1 MLTRFGDSD
10 QPRRATGQFLDQTP
24 MFTLMQLS
32 TRHWWRPWLTTICV
46 CIGSPGAS
54 AQQASTPA
62 AAQAPSAA
70 APRGAGLGAIL
81 DLARANDA
89 QYAAAVATAEAGREK
104 LPQAW
109 AANLPNI
116 NATYNPKRANNR
128 SSEYS
133 GARNF
138 NANSAALTIN
148 QALIRPANWAATT
161 QGELQVQLAE
171 QQLQL
176 AAQDLLL
183 RVSRGYFDVLQAQDD
198 LAAASAQQDAMV
210 QQLAQT
216 KRSLEVGTVPIT
228 DFNEAQGRHDLAVAQ
243 RIAAVNELESKK
255 RVLERYIAQPLP
267 ALASLGSSASV
278 DILTPDMQ
286 RQLVDD
292 APSNALQV
300 IVARTTTQ
308 VAEKEIS
315 RREAGHYP
323 TLDLVG
329 TLRDD
334 RNQNY
339 GQFGGSNTREASIGV
354 ELTIP
359 IYQGGLVSSRTREAI
374 ADRNRTL
381 QELSNA
387 QRQATLDARQAQL
400 GVQSGS
406 ALTQALKQALVSS
419 ETQLKSTQRGLQVG
433 VRTRVDVLNA
443 EQQLFATRKDLA
455 AARYKTLV
463 AALQLKAAAG
473 TLADADLRALDALLT
488 D

>member
-1 MLTRFGDSD
+1 MFVMLAS
-10 QPRRATGQFLDQTP
+10 
-24 MFTLMQLS
+24 
-32 TRHWWRPWLTTICV
+32 
-46 CIGSPGAS
+46 GAVL
-54 AQQASTPA
+54 AEDAVPA
-62 AAQAPSAA
+62 AAAPAASAA
-70 APRGAGLGAIL
+70 TGRGAGLGAIL

-138 NANSAALTIN
+138 NANGAALTIN
-148 QALIRPANWAATT
+148 QALVRPANWAATA

-176 AAQDLLL
+176 AAQELLL

-198 LAAASAQQDAMV
+198 LAAATAQQDAMV

-286 RQLVDD
+286 RQLVAD

-300 IVARTTTQ
+300 VVARTTTQ

-359 IYQGGLVSSRTREAI
+359 IYQGGMVSSRTREAI
-374 ADRNRTL
+374 ADRNRAL

-387 QRQATLDARQAQL
+387 QRQATLDAQQAQL

-406 ALTQALKQALVSS
+406 ALTQALKQALISS

>member
-1 MLTRFGDSD
+1 
-10 QPRRATGQFLDQTP
+10 
-24 MFTLMQLS
+24 MQLS
-32 TRHWWRPWLTTICV
+32 TRHWWLLPLLAACVGPGGGGAWAQEAAVQANRPLGAR
-46 CIGSPGAS
+46 GS
-54 AQQASTPA
+54 
-62 AAQAPSAA
+62 
-70 APRGAGLGAIL
+70 GLGAIL
-81 DLARANDA
+81 DMARANDA
-89 QYAAAVATAEAGREK
+89 QYAAAVAATDAGREK
-104 LPQAW
+104 LPQAR
-109 AANLPNI
+109 AANLPSI
-116 NATYNPKRANNR
+116 NATYNPKRSNNR
-128 SSEYS
+128 SSQYS
-133 GARNF
+133 GGRNF
-138 NANSAALTIN
+138 TANSAALTIT
-148 QALIRPANWAATT
+148 QALVRPANWAATD
-161 QGELQVQLAE
+161 QAELQVQLAE

-176 AAQDLLL
+176 AEQDLLL

-198 LAAASAQQDAMV
+198 LAAAAAQQDAMV

-255 RVLERYIAQPLP
+255 RVLERYIAQQLPPL
-267 ALASLGSSASV
+267 AHLGPSASV

-286 RQLVDD
+286 RQLVAD
-292 APSNALQV
+292 APNNALQV

-339 GQFGGSNTREASIGV
+339 GQFGGSNTREASVGV
-354 ELTIP
+354 ELTVP
-359 IYQGGLVSSRTREAI
+359 IYQGGVVSSRTREAI

-387 QRQATLDARQAQL
+387 QRQATLDAQQAQL

-406 ALTQALKQALVSS
+406 ALTQALKQALISS
-419 ETQLKSTQRGLQVG
+419 ETQLRSTQRGLQVG

-473 TLADADLRALDALLT
+473 TLTEADLRALDALLT

>member
-1 MLTRFGDSD
+1 
-10 QPRRATGQFLDQTP
+10 
-24 MFTLMQLS
+24 
-32 TRHWWRPWLTTICV
+32 
-46 CIGSPGAS
+46 
-54 AQQASTPA
+54 
-62 AAQAPSAA
+62 
-70 APRGAGLGAIL
+70 
-81 DLARANDA
+81 
-89 QYAAAVATAEAGREK
+89 
-104 LPQAW
+104 
-109 AANLPNI
+109 
-116 NATYNPKRANNR
+116 
-128 SSEYS
+128 
-133 GARNF
+133 
-138 NANSAALTIN
+138 
-148 QALIRPANWAATT
+148 
-161 QGELQVQLAE
+161 LQVQLAE

-198 LAAASAQQDAMV
+198 LAAAAAQQDAMV

-267 ALASLGSSASV
+267 TLARLGPSASV

-286 RQLVDD
+286 RQLVAD
-292 APSNALQV
+292 APNNALQV
-300 IVARTTTQ
+300 IIGRTNMQ

-323 TLDLVG
+323 TLDLVA
-329 TLRDD
+329 TVRDD

-339 GQFGGSNTREASIGV
+339 GQFGGSNTTESSIGV

-359 IYQGGLVSSRTREAI
+359 IYQGGVLSSRTREAI

-387 QRQATLDARQAQL
+387 QRQATLDAQQAQL

-406 ALTQALKQALVSS
+406 ALTQALKQALISS
-419 ETQLKSTQRGLQVG
+419 ETQLRSTQRGLQVG

-473 TLADADLRALDALLT
+473 TLAEADLRALDALLT

>member
-1 MLTRFGDSD
+1 
-10 QPRRATGQFLDQTP
+10 
-24 MFTLMQLS
+24 MQLS
-32 TRHWWRPWLTTICV
+32 TRHWWLLPLLAACVGPGGGGAWAQEAAVQANRPLGAR
-46 CIGSPGAS
+46 GS
-54 AQQASTPA
+54 
-62 AAQAPSAA
+62 
-70 APRGAGLGAIL
+70 GLGAIL
-81 DLARANDA
+81 DMARANDA
-89 QYAAAVATAEAGREK
+89 QYAAAVAATDAGREK
-104 LPQAW
+104 LPQAR
-109 AANLPNI
+109 AANLPSI
-116 NATYNPKRANNR
+116 NATYNPKRSNNR
-128 SSEYS
+128 SSQYS
-133 GARNF
+133 GGRNF
-138 NANSAALTIN
+138 TANSAALTIT
-148 QALIRPANWAATT
+148 QALVRPANWAGTDQA
-161 QGELQVQLAE
+161 ELQVQLAE

-176 AAQDLLL
+176 AEQDLLL

-198 LAAASAQQDAMV
+198 LAAAAAQQDAMV

-255 RVLERYIAQPLP
+255 RVLERYIAQQLPPL
-267 ALASLGSSASV
+267 AHLGPSASV

-286 RQLVDD
+286 RQLVAD
-292 APSNALQV
+292 APNNALQV

-339 GQFGGSNTREASIGV
+339 GQFGGSNTREASVGV
-354 ELTIP
+354 ELTVP
-359 IYQGGLVSSRTREAI
+359 IYQGGVVSSRTREAI

-387 QRQATLDARQAQL
+387 QRQATLDAQQAQL

-406 ALTQALKQALVSS
+406 ALTQALKQALISS
-419 ETQLKSTQRGLQVG
+419 ETQLRSTQRGLQVG

-473 TLADADLRALDALLT
+473 TLTEADLRALDALLT

>member
-1 MLTRFGDSD
+1 MLAQTQFSMPQRPRLRSWTVAMWVALGGAGAGAQEAPTANQVASAATTR
-10 QPRRATGQFLDQTP
+10 
-24 MFTLMQLS
+24 
-32 TRHWWRPWLTTICV
+32 
-46 CIGSPGAS
+46 GAS
-54 AQQASTPA
+54 
-62 AAQAPSAA
+62 
-70 APRGAGLGAIL
+70 LGAIL
-81 DLARANDA
+81 DMARANDA
-89 QYAAAVATAEAGREK
+89 QYAIAVATAQAGREK
-104 LPQAW
+104 LPQAR
-109 AANLPNI
+109 AANLPSI
-116 NATYNPKRANNR
+116 NATYSPKRSNNR

-133 GARNF
+133 GGRTF
-138 NANSAALTIN
+138 NANSASLTIN
-148 QALIRPANWAATT
+148 QALIRPANWAGTDQA
-161 QGELQVQLAE
+161 ELQVQLAE
-171 QQLQL
+171 QQLLL
-176 AAQDLLL
+176 AEQDLLL
-183 RVSRGYFDVLQAQDD
+183 RVSRSYFDVLQAQDD
-198 LAAASAQQDAMV
+198 LAAAAAQQDAMV

-243 RIAAVNELESKK
+243 RIAAINELESKK
-255 RVLERYIAQPLP
+255 RALERYIAQPLP
-267 ALASLGSSASV
+267 PLAQLGTSASV

-286 RQLVDD
+286 RQLVAD
-292 APSNALQV
+292 APNSALQV
-300 IVARTTTQ
+300 IIGRTATQ

-323 TLDLVG
+323 TLDLVS

-359 IYQGGLVSSRTREAI
+359 IYQGGVVSSRTREAI
-374 ADRNRTL
+374 SDRNRTL

-387 QRQATLDARQAQL
+387 QRQATLDAQQAQL

-406 ALTQALKQALVSS
+406 ALTQALKQALISS
-419 ETQLKSTQRGLQVG
+419 ETQLRSTQRGLQVG

-473 TLADADLRALDALLT
+473 ALSPSDLLALDSLLS

>member
-1 MLTRFGDSD
+1 
-10 QPRRATGQFLDQTP
+10 
-24 MFTLMQLS
+24 MQLS
-32 TRHWWRPWLTTICV
+32 TRNWLRPWLVAVCV
-46 CIGSPGAS
+46 GLSGSS
-54 AQQASTPA
+54 AWAQEASTPSMV
-62 AAQAPSAA
+62 QVSPPSGA
-70 APRGAGLGAIL
+70 RSAGLGAIL

-89 QYAAAVATAEAGREK
+89 QYAAAVAATDAGREK
-104 LPQAW
+104 LPQAR
-109 AANLPNI
+109 AANLPSI
-116 NATYNPKRANNR
+116 IATYNPKRSNDR
-128 SSEYS
+128 SSQYS

-138 NANSAALTIN
+138 NANSTALTIT
-148 QALIRPANWAATT
+148 QALIRPANWAGTDQA
-161 QGELQVQLAE
+161 ELQVQLAE

-176 AAQDLLL
+176 AEQDLLL

-198 LAAASAQQDAMV
+198 LAAAAAQQDAMV

-255 RVLERYIAQPLP
+255 RVLERYIAQQLPPL
-267 ALASLGSSASV
+267 AHLGPSASV

-286 RQLVDD
+286 RQLVAD
-292 APSNALQV
+292 APNNALQV

-354 ELTIP
+354 ELTVP
-359 IYQGGLVSSRTREAI
+359 IYQGGVVSSRTREAI

-387 QRQATLDARQAQL
+387 QRQATLDAQQAQL

-406 ALTQALKQALVSS
+406 ALTQALKQALISS
-419 ETQLKSTQRGLQVG
+419 ETQLRSTQRGLQVG

-473 TLADADLRALDALLT
+473 TLTEADLRALDALLT

>member
-1 MLTRFGDSD
+1 VAVLVMLTSG
-10 QPRRATGQFLDQTP
+10 
-24 MFTLMQLS
+24 
-32 TRHWWRPWLTTICV
+32 
-46 CIGSPGAS
+46 GAW
-54 AQQASTPA
+54 AEGATPA
-62 AAQAPSAA
+62 AAAPAASAA
-70 APRGAGLGAIL
+70 TGRAGLGAIL

-116 NATYNPKRANNR
+116 NATYNPKRSNNR
-128 SSEYS
+128 SSQYS
-133 GARNF
+133 GGRNF
-138 NANSAALTIN
+138 NANSASLTITE
-148 QALIRPANWAATT
+148 ALIRPANWAGTT
-161 QGELQVQLAE
+161 QAELQVQLAE

-198 LAAASAQQDAMV
+198 LAAAAAQQDAMV

-243 RIAAVNELESKK
+243 RIAALNELESKK

-267 ALASLGSSASV
+267 ALAILGSSASV
-278 DILTPDMQ
+278 DILTPEVQ
-286 RQLVDD
+286 RQLVAD

-300 IVARTTTQ
+300 IVARTTTE

-359 IYQGGLVSSRTREAI
+359 IYQGGIVSSRTREAI

-387 QRQATLDARQAQL
+387 QRQATLDAQQAQL

-406 ALTQALKQALVSS
+406 ALTQALKQALISS
-419 ETQLKSTQRGLQVG
+419 ETQLRSTQRGLQVG

-473 TLADADLRALDALLT
+473 ILTDADLRALDALLT

>member
-1 MLTRFGDSD
+1 M
-10 QPRRATGQFLDQTP
+10 
-24 MFTLMQLS
+24 
-32 TRHWWRPWLTTICV
+32 
-46 CIGSPGAS
+46 
-54 AQQASTPA
+54 
-62 AAQAPSAA
+62 
-70 APRGAGLGAIL
+70 
-81 DLARANDA
+81 ARANDA

-138 NANSAALTIN
+138 NANGAALTIN
-148 QALIRPANWAATT
+148 QALVRPANWAATA

-176 AAQDLLL
+176 AAQELLL

-198 LAAASAQQDAMV
+198 LAAATAQQDAMV

-216 KRSLEVGTVPIT
+216 RRSLEVGTVPIT

-286 RQLVDD
+286 RQLVAD

-300 IVARTTTQ
+300 VVARTTTQ

-359 IYQGGLVSSRTREAI
+359 IYQGGMVSSRTREAI

-387 QRQATLDARQAQL
+387 QRQATLDAQQAQL

-406 ALTQALKQALVSS
+406 ALTQALKQALISS

>member
-1 MLTRFGDSD
+1 MTSLTRFAARFCSRLPLLAVCVGLGVGGTW
-10 QPRRATGQFLDQTP
+10 AHEAQTKP
-24 MFTLMQLS
+24 VAQLS
-32 TRHWWRPWLTTICV
+32 PL
-46 CIGSPGAS
+46 PGA
-54 AQQASTPA
+54 
-62 AAQAPSAA
+62 
-70 APRGAGLGAIL
+70 RGAGIGAIL

-89 QYAAAVATAEAGREK
+89 QYAAAVAAADAGREK
-104 LPQAW
+104 LPQAR
-109 AANLPNI
+109 AANLPSI
-116 NATYNPKRANNR
+116 NATYNPKRSNNR

-133 GARNF
+133 GGRTF
-138 NANSAALTIN
+138 NANSAALTLT
-148 QALIRPANWAATT
+148 QALIRPANWAGTDQA
-161 QGELQVQLAE
+161 ELQVQLAE

-176 AAQDLLL
+176 AEQDLLL

-267 ALASLGSSASV
+267 ALASLGASAGV
-278 DILTPDMQ
+278 DQLTPDMQ
-286 RQLVDD
+286 RQLVAD
-292 APSNALQV
+292 APNNALQV
-300 IVARTTTQ
+300 IIARTTTQ

-359 IYQGGLVSSRTREAI
+359 IYQGGVVSSRTREAI

-387 QRQATLDARQAQL
+387 QRQATLDAQQAQL

-406 ALTQALKQALVSS
+406 ALTQALKQALISS
-419 ETQLKSTQRGLQVG
+419 ETQLRSTQRGLQVG

-473 TLADADLRALDALLT
+473 TLAEADLRALDALLT

>member
-1 MLTRFGDSD
+1 
-10 QPRRATGQFLDQTP
+10 
-24 MFTLMQLS
+24 MFALNRSPSRSGWRLS
-32 TRHWWRPWLTTICV
+32 VLALCL
-46 CIGSPGAS
+46 GLGLGLAAGAW
-54 AQQASTPA
+54 AQDAPA
-62 AAQAPSAA
+62 AAPVQVTAPPP
-70 APRGAGLGAIL
+70 PRGIGLGAIL

-89 QYAAAVATAEAGREK
+89 QYAAAVATAEGGREK
-104 LPQAW
+104 LPQAQ
-109 AANLPNI
+109 AANLPSI
-116 NATYNPKRANNR
+116 NATYNPKRSNNR

-133 GARNF
+133 GGRSF
-138 NANSAALTIN
+138 NANSAALTIT
-148 QALIRPANWAATT
+148 QALIRPANWAGTD

-198 LAAASAQQDAMV
+198 LAAAVAQQDAMV

-216 KRSLEVGTVPIT
+216 KRALEVGTVPIT
-228 DFNEAQGRHDLAVAQ
+228 DFNEAQGRHDIAVAQ
-243 RIAAVNELESKK
+243 RIAAANELESKK

-267 ALASLGSSASV
+267 PLARLGASANV
-278 DILTPDMQ
+278 DLLTPEMQ
-286 RQLVDD
+286 RQLVAD
-292 APSNALQV
+292 ASSNALQV
-300 IVARTTTQ
+300 QIGRTTSQ

-329 TLRDD
+329 TVRDD

-354 ELTIP
+354 ELTVP

-374 ADRNRTL
+374 ADRNRAL

-387 QRQATLDARQAQL
+387 QRQATLDAEQAQL

-406 ALTQALKQALVSS
+406 ALTQALKQALISS
-419 ETQLKSTQRGLQVG
+419 ETQLRSTQRGLQVG

-443 EQQLFATRKDLA
+443 EQQLYATRKDLA

-463 AALQLKAAAG
+463 ATLQLKAAAG
-473 TLADADLRALDALLT
+473 TLADTDLRALDALLT

>member
-1 MLTRFGDSD
+1 MCTRKRVSLRSGCCFHLIALCVALCSIPSWAQDAAN
-10 QPRRATGQFLDQTP
+10 PPAI
-24 MFTLMQLS
+24 QLNS
-32 TRHWWRPWLTTICV
+32 AP
-46 CIGSPGAS
+46 GS
-54 AQQASTPA
+54 
-62 AAQAPSAA
+62 
-70 APRGAGLGAIL
+70 RGAGLGEIL
-81 DLARANDA
+81 GLARANDA
-89 QYAAAVATAEAGREK
+89 QYAAAVAATDAGREK
-104 LPQAW
+104 LPQAR
-109 AANLPNI
+109 AANRPSI
-116 NATYNPKRANNR
+116 NATYNPKRSNNS
-128 SSEYS
+128 SSEYLGRRTFS
-133 GARNF
+133 
-138 NANSAALTIN
+138 ANSAALTIT
-148 QALIRPANWAATT
+148 QALIRPANWAGTDQA
-161 QGELQVQLAE
+161 ELQVQLAE

-176 AAQDLLL
+176 AEQDLLL

-198 LAAASAQQDAMV
+198 LAAASAQQEAMV

-267 ALASLGSSASV
+267 TLAHLGPSASV

-286 RQLVDD
+286 RQLVAD

-300 IVARTTTQ
+300 IIGRTAAQ

-329 TLRDD
+329 TVRDD

-354 ELTIP
+354 ELTVP
-359 IYQGGLVSSRTREAI
+359 IYQGGVVSSLTREAI

-387 QRQATLDARQAQL
+387 QRQATLDAQQAQL

-406 ALTQALKQALVSS
+406 ALTQALKQALLSS
-419 ETQLKSTQRGLQVG
+419 ETQLRSTQRGLQVG

-473 TLADADLRALDALLT
+473 TLAAADLRSLDALLT

>member
-1 MLTRFGDSD
+1 MFALTRTLGRSGGRLSVVALCLGLGLAGSAWAQDAPASPPV
-10 QPRRATGQFLDQTP
+10 QLTP
-24 MFTLMQLS
+24 
-32 TRHWWRPWLTTICV
+32 P
-46 CIGSPGAS
+46 P
-54 AQQASTPA
+54 P
-62 AAQAPSAA
+62 
-70 APRGAGLGAIL
+70 PRGIGLGAIL
-81 DLARANDA
+81 DMARSNDA

-104 LPQAW
+104 LPQAR
-109 AANLPNI
+109 AANLPSI
-116 NATYNPKRANNR
+116 NATYNPKRSNNR

-133 GARNF
+133 GGRTF
-138 NANSAALTIN
+138 NANSAALTVT
-148 QALIRPANWAATT
+148 QALIRPANWAGTD

-198 LAAASAQQDAMV
+198 LAAAVAQQDAMV

-216 KRSLEVGTVPIT
+216 KRALEVGTVPIT
-228 DFNEAQGRHDLAVAQ
+228 DFNEAQGRHDIAVAQ
-243 RIAAVNELESKK
+243 RIAAANELESRK

-267 ALASLGSSASV
+267 PLARLGASASV
-278 DILTPDMQ
+278 DLLTPEMQ
-286 RQLVDD
+286 RQLVAD
-292 APSNALQV
+292 ASSNALQV
-300 IVARTTTQ
+300 QIGRTTSQ

-329 TLRDD
+329 TVRDD

-354 ELTIP
+354 ELTVP

-374 ADRNRTL
+374 ADRNRAL

-387 QRQATLDARQAQL
+387 QRQATLDAEQAQL

-406 ALTQALKQALVSS
+406 ALTQALKQALVSG
-419 ETQLKSTQRGLQVG
+419 ETQLRSTQRGLQVG

-443 EQQLFATRKDLA
+443 EQQLYATRKDLA

-463 AALQLKAAAG
+463 ATLQLKAAAG
-473 TLADADLRALDALLT
+473 ILADTDLRALDALLT

>member
-1 MLTRFGDSD
+1 MLAALG
-10 QPRRATGQFLDQTP
+10 
-24 MFTLMQLS
+24 
-32 TRHWWRPWLTTICV
+32 
-46 CIGSPGAS
+46 GSGAW
-54 AQQASTPA
+54 AQQSSIA
-62 AAQAPSAA
+62 AA
-70 APRGAGLGAIL
+70 APAASAATGRGAGLGAIL

-138 NANSAALTIN
+138 NANGAALTIN
-148 QALIRPANWAATT
+148 QALVRPANWAATA

-176 AAQDLLL
+176 AAQELLL

-198 LAAASAQQDAMV
+198 LAAATAQQDAMV

-286 RQLVDD
+286 RQLVAD

-300 IVARTTTQ
+300 VVARTTTQ

-359 IYQGGLVSSRTREAI
+359 IYQGGMVSSRTREAI
-374 ADRNRTL
+374 ADRNRAL

-387 QRQATLDARQAQL
+387 QRQATLDAQQAQL

-406 ALTQALKQALVSS
+406 ALTQALKQALISS